1 MLEKDPVMVEIHPET
16 MRPHPANMI
25 IGVNREGF
33 AVCHHG
39 SWGWGGASLH
49 GYFLYPPLAT
59 THHFKSTEEARAQV
73 PRTMM
78 ARMGTSP
85 PDHSSGSS
93 FLAPFSLNLDSL
105 KSDRPRRQIVS

>member
-1 MLEKDPVMVEIHPET
+1 MVEIHPET

-49 GYFLYPPLAT
+49 GYFLYPHLPPPT
-59 THHFKSTEEARAQV
+59 ISKAQK
-73 PRTMM
+73 RQ
-78 ARMGTSP
+78 G
-85 PDHSSGSS
+85 
-93 FLAPFSLNLDSL
+93 
-105 KSDRPRRQIVS
+105 RRYQER